1 MSDQMQSAQAFD
13 YAALMERVHQL
24 ADTYSFLSLS
34 YIGTS
39 ILDRAIP
46 ILHIGKGGE

>member
-1 MSDQMQSAQAFD
+1 MPNKSRTNLAFD
-13 YAALMERVHQL
+13 YAALMERLHRL
-24 ADTYSFLSLS
+24 ANTYSFVTLS

-46 ILHIGKGGE
+46 IVHVGS